1 MTTFLL
7 FLFQCLLE
15 LFGYSNNV
23 MDLIYFSDFWS
34 SVWKD
39 QFPAPILKDI
49 SYHKL
54 LSYVDEFLLLNQ
66 EETELLAFGLDNHPS
81 VADPQECRRKIKA
94 VRHAKLA
101 LDEILDQLDQSLV
114 QLEGSVE
121 FINGLLGDKSTYAD
135 SWLWGLKRSEL
146 EKENPILLEREVV
159 FSLTVLFIKAERVL
173 QIILDDLIEEH
184 SSRLCPCEF
193 IFGW

>member
-1 MTTFLL
+1 MTTLLL

-15 LFGYSNNV
+15 SFGHSNNV

-39 QFPAPILKDI
+39 QFPAPILRDI

-81 VADPQECRRKIKA
+81 VADLQECKRKIK
-94 VRHAKLA
+94 VVQHAKLA
-101 LDEILDQLDQSLV
+101 LYEILDQLDQDLA
-114 QLEGSVE
+114 QFEGSVD
-121 FINGLLGDKSTYAD
+121 FIVGLLGDRSTYPD
-135 SWLWGLKRSEL
+135 SWLLEMRRSEL
-146 EKENPILLEREVV
+146 EKESPILLEREVV
-159 FSLTVLFIKAERVL
+159 FSLTVLFTKAEVVL
-173 QIILDDLIEEH
+173 QTILDRLIEER
-184 SSRLCPCEF
+184 SSRMCPCEF

>member
-1 MTTFLL
+1 
-7 FLFQCLLE
+7 
-15 LFGYSNNV
+15 

-39 QFPAPILKDI
+39 QYPAPILKDI

-81 VADPQECRRKIKA
+81 VADLQECKRKIKV

-101 LDEILDQLDQSLV
+101 LDEILEQLDHSLA
-114 QLEGSVE
+114 QLESGVE
-121 FINGLLGDKSTYAD
+121 FIDGLLDDNSTYPD
-135 SWLWGLKRSEL
+135 SWLRGLKRIEL
-146 EKENPILLEREVV
+146 EKEIPILLEREVV
-159 FSLTVLFIKAERVL
+159 FSLTVLLIKAERTL
-173 QIILDDLIEEH
+173 QTILDCLIEEH

-193 IFGW
+193 VFGW